1 MKEFEKQPTENWP
14 IAIEFKDKLPPG
26 LSLVSGTVSAIRL
39 DTGAPDNS
47 VLASTAL
54 AINGTQALMRVQAG
68 TSGIDYK
75 ISALILLSDMT
86 SVAAEDALMHVV
98 GR

>member
-47 VLASTAL
+47 VLASTTL
-54 AINGTQALMRVQAG
+54 AVSGTQALMRVQAG
-68 TSGIDYK
+68 MSGIDYK
-75 ISALILLSDMT
+75 ISALVMLSDTT
-86 SVAAEDALMHVV
+86 SVLEEDVLMHVV
-98 GR
+98 QR